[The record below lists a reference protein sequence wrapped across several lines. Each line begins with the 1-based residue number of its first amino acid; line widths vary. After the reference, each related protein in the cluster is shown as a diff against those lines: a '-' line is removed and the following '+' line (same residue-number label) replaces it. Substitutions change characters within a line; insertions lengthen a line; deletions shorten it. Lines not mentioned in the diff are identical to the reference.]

1 MTTRTNDPWIAY
13 RKPRPNA
20 RIRLFCFPYAG
31 GGALIYRPWV
41 SELPPEIDVVPVQ
54 LPGREQRLRE
64 KPFTRAG
71 ALVEAMTDALRRHF
85 EPPFAFFGHSMG
97 ALLSYEVAQRL
108 RQLGAPGPLHLLVS
122 ARRAPQLPMDD
133 EEHYHLL
140 PEPEFRDKLREINGT
155 PEAVLENE
163 ELMELLA
170 PIIRADF
177 ELNETYDP
185 SQKAP
190 LDVPISAF
198 GGLEDEEVEKENL
211 EAWREAT
218 TGPFKLR
225 MFPGDHFFL
234 HQEAKGALQAAV
246 AETLLKRLS

>member
-1 MTTRTNDPWIAY
+1 MTPRTNDPWIAY

-41 SELPPEIDVVPVQ
+41 SELPPEIDVFPVQ

-64 KPFTRAG
+64 KAFTRAG
-71 ALVEAMTDALRRHF
+71 ALVEAMTTALLPHF

-108 RQLGAPGPLHLLVS
+108 RQLGKPGPVHILAS

-133 EEHYHLL
+133 EKIYHLL
-140 PEPEFRDKLREINGT
+140 PEPEFRAKLREINGT

-177 ELNETYDP
+177 ELNETYEP
-185 SQKAP
+185 SQHPP

-198 GGLEDEEVEKENL
+198 GGIEDEEVEKEKL
-211 EAWREAT
+211 EAWRDAT

-246 AETLLKRLS
+246 AETLLRHFS